1 MSNLSKKK
9 TIAGVFILF
18 LTVVITLLM
27 SFLYDKTWGE
37 IIRNGVFSLSFSL
50 GLIYFLQYCLK
61 TERMDYDNAEHPYR
75 FLVVYLS
82 GLILTVLFPLID
94 KKGWIFLTIA
104 IALSLFS
111 NAFISFYVSASFIV
125 LAVLLSGT
133 EIVTVAVYFLASF
146 LGIMLFQDIDKQ
158 FKVASSIFLSVLFLA
173 LFEIAGFVMLENS
186 KLDAEQFIMPIVNIA
201 INSIALFFCLKYFN
215 TTVANRYR
223 NKYLELNDQE
233 YSALIELKNVSK
245 EEYYRSIHTAYLA
258 ERMANSIG
266 CDVDITKNCAYYH
279 RIKKAFDLSEKG
291 CEEFVLKNQFPPKA
305 AKLLLG
311 FLDKNS
317 RLVSKEA
324 CIVYLSDK
332 FISTLMS
339 IFSKDKKAKVD
350 YSALVDTLFEK
361 NFIKETLSESEL
373 TQKDFRQIR
382 EIILKETLYYDFL
395 R

>member
-9 TIAGVFILF
+9 TIAGVLILF

-94 KKGWIFLTIA
+94 KKGWIFLSIA
-104 IALSLFS
+104 IALSLFL

-173 LFEIAGFVMLENS
+173 L
-186 KLDAEQFIMPIVNIA
+186 
-201 INSIALFFCLKYFN
+201 
-215 TTVANRYR
+215 
-223 NKYLELNDQE
+223 
-233 YSALIELKNVSK
+233 
-245 EEYYRSIHTAYLA
+245 LA
-258 ERMANSIG
+258 KR
-266 CDVDITKNCAYYH
+266 T
-279 RIKKAFDLSEKG
+279 
-291 CEEFVLKNQFPPKA
+291 
-305 AKLLLG
+305 
-311 FLDKNS
+311 
-317 RLVSKEA
+317 
-324 CIVYLSDK
+324 
-332 FISTLMS
+332 
-339 IFSKDKKAKVD
+339 
-350 YSALVDTLFEK
+350 
-361 NFIKETLSESEL
+361 
-373 TQKDFRQIR
+373 
-382 EIILKETLYYDFL
+382 
-395 R
+395 